1 MIRPRGF
8 LLAFTLSLLTA
19 CAAQTSQPSPEMG
32 KSDPDDLTLNSIVIL
47 QSEFDSTEHESGST
61 EAHNL
66 TEGSRQLSTI
76 IAEYFAM
83 KENVNILSVMQQ
95 ESLTGTFIGNL
106 RKRARYIGMQA
117 KGDAVLITQL
127 IRYRKLDGKKYGANE
142 PASVSF
148 DYSLIHLKS
157 GKTLCKGTYEETQKT
172 LFSDL
177 LSFGKAS
184 KRKFEF
190 VSADAL
196 LREGVESK
204 FGACVYLAAE

>member
-1 MIRPRGF
+1 MIRPLGF
-8 LLAFTLSLLTA
+8 FLVFTLCLLTA
-19 CAAQTSQPSPEMG
+19 CAAQTSQSSHEMG
-32 KSDPDDLTLNSIVIL
+32 KGGSDEMVLNSIVIL
-47 QSEFDSTEHESGST
+47 QSEFDSSEYEIGSA
-61 EAHNL
+61 EAANL
-66 TEGSRQLSTI
+66 TAGSKQLSDV

-83 KENVNILSVMQQ
+83 KENVNILSPMQQ

-106 RKRARYIGMQA
+106 HKRARYVGMQA
-117 KGDAVLITQL
+117 KGDAVLITRL
-127 IRYRKLDGKKYGANE
+127 IEYRKLDGKKYGANE

-148 DYSLIHLKS
+148 EYSLIHLTS

-190 VSADAL
+190 VSAEAL
-196 LREGVESK
+196 LREGVENK
-204 FGACVYLAAE
+204 FSSCSYLAVE